1 MPNKSIDWFPV
12 VVAIAVLIIITVPF
26 VYANN
31 AGGAE
36 YEFGGLLL
44 NPLDGFTYLAKMYQ
58 GWEGS
63 WRNQMAYSADPGE
76 GVYINLYY
84 LFLGHMARF
93 LSAPLNLVYHAARLL
108 GCVLLF
114 GMIWHFYGHFFASRR
129 TQRLAFAIATL
140 GTGMGW
146 MMIPF
151 GQITSD
157 LWVAEIYPFLSSLT
171 NPHFPLGLTM
181 VLWLILPH
189 DNVSQWMQ
197 ILARLV
203 ISFLISIVSPFGL
216 VVVIS
221 VLGGHLVLLFFA
233 KRAWKDMLILREPFF
248 RILLISIAGAPLM
261 FYYLWIAAN
270 DPAVAIWNAQNLTL
284 SPPVWD
290 LFISLTP
297 ALIFSAVG
305 LWVFIKENVSNL
317 VDLAQSKLVIWLV
330 LGLILVYI
338 PFGLQ
343 RRFLTGLFVPLAG
356 LSALGIERLSVSRPK
371 SYRLW
376 VIVFFIL
383 VIPTNLVV
391 LMAGFHGANTQDA
404 NLYLSVDE
412 ARALDWIDENS
423 DSEALVLS
431 SPEMGIFIPAFTG
444 RRVIYGHP
452 FETVYA
458 EREKEFVENLYSD
471 HIAASERQ
479 SLFVDRGV
487 EFVLCG
493 PREQEL
499 ANCLEWDYEIAFSQ
513 GQVLVFRIGK

>member
-1 MPNKSIDWFPV
+1 
-12 VVAIAVLIIITVPF
+12 
-26 VYANN
+26 
-31 AGGAE
+31 
-36 YEFGGLLL
+36 
-44 NPLDGFTYLAKMYQ
+44 
-58 GWEGS
+58 
-63 WRNQMAYSADPGE
+63 
-76 GVYINLYY
+76 
-84 LFLGHMARF
+84 
-93 LSAPLNLVYHAARLL
+93 
-108 GCVLLF
+108 
-114 GMIWHFYGHFFASRR
+114 
-129 TQRLAFAIATL
+129 
-140 GTGMGW
+140 
-146 MMIPF
+146 
-151 GQITSD
+151 
-157 LWVAEIYPFLSSLT
+157 
-171 NPHFPLGLTM
+171 
-181 VLWLILPH
+181 
-189 DNVSQWMQ
+189 
-197 ILARLV
+197 
-203 ISFLISIVSPFGL
+203 
-216 VVVIS
+216 
-221 VLGGHLVLLFFA
+221 
-233 KRAWKDMLILREPFF
+233 
-248 RILLISIAGAPLM
+248 M